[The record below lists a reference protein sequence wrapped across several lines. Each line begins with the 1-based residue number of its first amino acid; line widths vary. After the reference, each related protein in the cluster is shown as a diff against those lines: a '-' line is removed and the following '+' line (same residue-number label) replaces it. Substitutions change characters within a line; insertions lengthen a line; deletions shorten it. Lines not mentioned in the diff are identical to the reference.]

1 MPNIATIPTSSR
13 TLGEVPSATGLD
25 VCTNRLEVAT
35 SSSRATAVI
44 MLFHAMGGRIPKT
57 FLDRTARPQRRIDNF
72 GEQCEAISR
81 YPGLDQ
87 DLAYLLDATKL
98 KQNIDHLNS
107 LSIISIQDTA
117 YVCQYEVAREFFE
130 QSRDYWIRQAFM
142 LCCYTFPRSPSI
154 DPL

>member
-1 MPNIATIPTSSR
+1 MPDIATIPTCPRTLEEVRSSTGLDACTNWLEVVSSSSR
-13 TLGEVPSATGLD
+13 T
-25 VCTNRLEVAT
+25 
-35 SSSRATAVI
+35 TAVI

-57 FLDRTARPQRRIDNF
+57 FLDRAARPQRRVDKF
-72 GEQCEAISR
+72 GEQYETISR

-107 LSIISIQDTA
+107 LSIISMQDTV
-117 YVCQYEVAREFFE
+117 YVCQHEVARGVFE

-142 LCCYTFPRSPSI
+142 LCCYVFPRSPSI